1 MEIKLIV
8 KTEEFITKELEWYI
22 KSHLPEIINE
32 YFFQNP
38 TELNK
43 IIRECLKG
51 QLKSTC
57 VELFQGKD
65 LREILTDR
73 VLNYLEVNKWT
84 NTT

>member
-1 MEIKLIV
+1 MDIVLRV
-8 KTEEFITKELEWYI
+8 KTEELITKEIEGYI
-22 KSHLPEIINE
+22 KSQIPEIINE

-73 VLNYLEVNKWT
+73 VLNYLEVNK
-84 NTT
+84 